1 MVTRTYYFP
10 KNQIGRYLINYI
22 IERIGCSIGEIRRVN
37 ETIAVPMTFLAQ
49 DEIKIVKILEQY
61 DIV

>member
-22 IERIGCSIGEIRRVN
+22 VERIGCSIGEIRRVN

-61 DIV
+61 DIA

>member
-22 IERIGCSIGEIRRVN
+22 IERIGCSVGEIRRVN

-61 DIV
+61 DIA

>member
-22 IERIGCSIGEIRRVN
+22 VERIGCSIGEIRRVH

-49 DEIKIVKILEQY
+49 DEVKIVKILEQY
-61 DIV
+61 DIA

>member
-49 DEIKIVKILEQY
+49 DEVKIVKILEQY
-61 DIV
+61 DIA

>member
-22 IERIGCSIGEIRRVN
+22 VERIGCSIGEIRRVN

-49 DEIKIVKILEQY
+49 DEVKIVKILEQY
-61 DIV
+61 DIA

>member
-22 IERIGCSIGEIRRVN
+22 IERIGCSVGEIRRVN
-37 ETIAVPMTFLAQ
+37 ETIAVPMTFWRRMKSKL
-49 DEIKIVKILEQY
+49 
-61 DIV
+61 

>member
-22 IERIGCSIGEIRRVN
+22 VERIGCSIGEIRRVN

-49 DEIKIVKILEQY
+49 DEVKIVKILERY
-61 DIV
+61 DIA